1 MESRS
6 LFNLLLTSFFALIVA
21 LAVAPS
27 CAGVDRYWT
36 GAATSNNGNWSD
48 SNNWSSGYPASG
60 DDSVYFLST
69 GDYNPNPNNNF
80 SDTFSLKKL
89 TFNSGAASLTLT
101 GSPITFNMAA
111 SGGGIYQNSANPV
124 RINNAL
130 SWTGSN
136 TLTLKSQV
144 VGGLILAGSLSTS
157 TSGSLVTIGGGSVT
171 FSTGSF
177 GTGTNGNLRVGDNA
191 PASLTVQDNATLSV
205 GGELNVNYQ
214 NTLGTPSTLTLK
226 SGSLTVASSN
236 QTIIG
241 RANLRTGPSNTSAAF
256 YQSGGV
262 ATLGGLLT
270 VGYNGTAMSLLDING
285 GSLNAN
291 GGLIVGDG
299 ATSHAGNGSVNV
311 HGAGVVNVTNGSGL
325 VIGQD
330 GSLTTSGKLTL
341 SSGSLNVTGNLVLS
355 NSGGIGT
362 LTRSG
367 GSLSVSGNLAIG
379 GVATLNLDDTSVAVP
394 TAFGETLTR
403 TGNGTLVIVPQN
415 GHLSGNERVTFGSA
429 PSSSNGIIGPWLV
442 AQVSGSDS
450 SGTYLTYS
458 SSSGQLL
465 SPSYSN
471 ASGSHTTSANEL
483 LNITGS
489 ATITDNG
496 NHAWILRVG
505 PYTATLANTV
515 TLGSGGLILNGG
527 SATSGKVTG
536 GTLALGGTQGLFYA
550 GSSNPSVTGG
560 TIESP
565 ISGSSGFLKFGP
577 GTLVLAGNNANLS
590 GAVTVDSGTLR
601 LVQGSVLGGGVATV
615 AGGAALELSST
626 TGISVGSGV
635 TLAGSGV
642 GGNGVLRNV
651 AGGNSMGG
659 TLTLASDAQINVD
672 GGSLTLNG
680 AVAGASFNLTKAGP
694 GTLVLA
700 GNSGSFPGTLAVA
713 GGTLRLQHNNALGTG
728 SPSVTV
734 NGGTTVQ
741 IQGGI
746 SLPSGALL
754 NLSGVG
760 SGNGA
765 LENVQGN
772 NTWAGSTTLAGDST
786 VGIDSAGDTLTISG
800 PIDGDY
806 ALTKVG
812 AGTLVLS
819 STGNSYTGAL
829 LALDGTLKLPSVN
842 SVGSNG
848 PLGAGLLP
856 IGLGSSG
863 KTANFWYTGSSAS
876 TDHGFTLAANGTGNF
891 DVDSQSATLTLSG
904 AIGGKGGLIKT
915 GSGQLVLNG
924 TNTYSGATSVA
935 SGTLAIGSAGS
946 INGTSGI
953 VVTRSSLQVT
963 ASGGNQLSDNG
974 NITLTGGSITYAG
987 NGATGAG
994 ENVGVL
1000 VFGSD
1005 DNSVTTTR
1013 QGGTSYTP
1021 YLSFAGLSYTP
1032 GSTVNFSSTDCE
1044 IRFRNSPPQVGG
1056 ILGVRLLYNHA
1067 DFAGCAAAAPYVL
1080 SACTSTTGDLA
1091 AMSGANVNAKP
1102 SGTQTSFSS
1111 QKEINSLN
1119 LTGSANVTMT
1129 GSGSLALDSGGLI
1142 ANNSTSGT
1150 ISGGTLKGASS
1161 GELFVNTLA
1170 NLSISSVITN
1180 NGGATV
1186 LTKAG
1191 SGKLTLSGTNT
1202 YTGDTNIIGGTLAV
1216 GSAGAIPSG
1225 TGKGNVT
1232 LAGGTTAVTLD
1243 LAGIATVNV
1252 NGLCSVTGDVLPRIY
1267 NSVNGTTSTLVVG
1280 NNDATCTF
1288 AGSIQNNP
1296 GGGATGIVALTK
1308 SGGGTLT
1315 LCGSNTYTGGTV
1327 VQEGVLEVLGGS
1339 AIPDGTSLTIGSGC
1353 CLIFGGEMVQGS
1365 PLAGLS
1371 IEGDLSARVV
1381 ANSRLTPGSLTG
1393 YSTLPNVQ
1401 NSISVVP
1408 EPSTLVLLVVGLVGS
1423 AIISIQRFAR
1433 SSERPI
1439 GG

>member
-6 LFNLLLTSFFALIVA
+6 LFNLLLTSFFALIA
-21 LAVAPS
+21 TSSVAPS
-27 CAGVDRYWT
+27 CAGADRYWT
-36 GAATSNNGNWSD
+36 GATTPNNGNWSD
-48 SNNWSSGYPASG
+48 SNNWSGGCPASG

-69 GDYNPNPNNNF
+69 GVYSPNSPSNNF
-80 SDTFSLKKL
+80 SGTFNLKKL
-89 TFNSGAASLTLT
+89 TFNSGAASVIL
-101 GSPITFNMAA
+101 GGNPISFNMA
-111 SGGGIYQNSANPV
+111 STGGGIYQNSANPV

-214 NTLGTPSTLTLK
+214 NTIGTPSTLTLK

-299 ATSHAGNGSVNV
+299 ATNHAGNGSVNI

-394 TAFGETLTR
+394 TAFGGTLTR

-415 GHLSGNERVTFGSA
+415 GHFSGNERVTFGSA

-471 ASGSHTTSANEL
+471 ASGSHTTSVNEL
-483 LNITGS
+483 LNIIGTS
-489 ATITDNG
+489 TITDNG

-550 GSSNPSVTGG
+550 GSSNPAVTGG
-560 TIESP
+560 TIESR
-565 ISGSSGFLKFGP
+565 ISGTNGFLKFGS
-577 GTLVLAGNNANLS
+577 GAIILSGNNGSTLS

-601 LVQGSVLGGGVATV
+601 LMHGAAIGTGTATV
-615 AGGAALELSST
+615 AGVAAIELSST
-626 TGISVGSGV
+626 TGIAVDNFV

-642 GGNGVLRNV
+642 GGDGGLRNV
-651 AGGNSMGG
+651 AGDNSMGG
-659 TLTLASDAQINVD
+659 TISLASDAQINVA

-680 AVAGASFNLTKAGP
+680 AVQGQSYGYTLTKAGTS
-694 GTLVLA
+694 TLALA
-700 GNSGSFPGTLAVA
+700 GNSSSFPGSLAVA
-713 GGTLRLQHNNALGTG
+713 GGTLRLQHSSALGTNG
-728 SPSVTV
+728 SSVTV
-734 NGGTTVQ
+734 TSGATVQ
-741 IQGGI
+741 LQGGI
-746 SLPSGALL
+746 TIPNGASLRLSGA
-754 NLSGVG
+754 GT
-760 SGNGA
+760 GNGA
-765 LENVQGN
+765 LESLHDN
-772 NTWAGSTTLAGDST
+772 NSWVGSITLAADST
-786 VGIDSAGDTLTISG
+786 VGIDYADNTLTLSG
-800 PIDGDY
+800 TIDGDY
-806 ALTKVG
+806 ALTKNG
-812 AGTLVLS
+812 GGTLELS
-819 STGNSYTGAL
+819 GTANSFMGAL
-829 LALDGTLKLPSVN
+829 SVLDGTLKLSNVN
-842 SVGSNG
+842 NSGSNG

-863 KTANFWYTGSSAS
+863 KTVKLWYTGSSVS
-876 TDHGFTLAANGTGNF
+876 TDRGFTLATTASGNF

-904 AIGGKGGLIKT
+904 AIGGKGDLIKT

-935 SGTLAIGSAGS
+935 SGTLAIGAAGS

-963 ASGGNQLSDNG
+963 AGGGNQLSDNG

-1000 VFGSD
+1000 VFSSG

-1044 IRFRNSPPQVGG
+1044 IRFRNPPPQVGG

-1119 LTGSANVTMT
+1119 LTGSASVTMT

-1142 ANNSTSGT
+1142 ANNSSSGT

-1252 NGLCSVTGDVLPRIY
+1252 NGLCSATGDVLPRIY

-1353 CLIFGGEMVQGS
+1353 SLIFGGELVQGS

-1371 IEGDLSARVV
+1371 IEGDLTARVI

-1393 YSTLPNVQ
+1393 YSTLPTVQ

-1423 AIISIQRFAR
+1423 AIISIRRFA
-1433 SSERPI
+1433 
-1439 GG
+1439 